1 MRRRWR
7 STAFDTVVMFLLVV
21 VSLYP
26 IAWLLAVSLQPP
38 SAAFQ
43 LPPRFLF
50 IPDFD
55 NYAKLLGDPGFAA
68 ALLNSLLV
76 AVPATLLAVVA
87 GALTGYSLSRFAF
100 RGRTSV
106 TAMLLVA
113 RLVPAFAIVIP
124 TSLIY
129 NALNLGDTIP
139 GLVLAMA
146 AFQLPIAVLI
156 LYRIFDTIPRSL
168 DEAAV
173 VDGASP
179 LQVFRLVL
187 VPLAMPGVAAS
198 AVLTF
203 VLIWN
208 EFLFVLILASDKILT
223 LPVVIT
229 RFETQ
234 RQILWGPIAAASVLA
249 CIPVVIVVLFAQRQ
263 LLAGLGVGAV
273 RE

>member
-1 MRRRWR
+1 MRRRQ
-7 STAFDTVVMFLLVV
+7 AVVFDALVLGILCL

-26 IAWLLAVSLQPP
+26 VAWLLAVSLQPP
-38 SAAFQ
+38 AAAFR
-43 LPPRFLF
+43 LPPSFLF
-50 IPDFD
+50 VPTFE
-55 NYAKLLGDPGFAA
+55 NYARLMDDPSFRES
-68 ALLNSLLV
+68 LLNSLLV
-76 AVPATLLAVVA
+76 AVPATALAVVT
-87 GALTGYSLSRFAF
+87 GALTGFALSRYTF
-100 RGRTSV
+100 RGRAAV
-106 TAMLLVA
+106 TGTLLVA

-124 TSLIY
+124 TFLIFNVLSL
-129 NALNLGDTIP
+129 LDTIP

-179 LQVFRLVL
+179 LQVFGLVL
-187 VPLAMPGVAAS
+187 VPLAMPGIAAS

-208 EFLFVLILASDKILT
+208 EFLFVLILAADKIMT
-223 LPVVIT
+223 LPVTIAT
-229 RFETQ
+229 FETQ

-249 CIPVVIVVLFAQRQ
+249 AIPVVVVVLFAQRQ

>member
-1 MRRRWR
+1 MHRRWR
-7 STAFDTVVMFLLVV
+7 STLFDSVVMAVLVV

-26 IAWLLAVSLQPP
+26 VVWLLAVSLQPP
-38 SAAFQ
+38 SGAFQ
-43 LPPRFLF
+43 LPPKF
-50 IPDFD
+50 IFVPTFE
-55 NYAKLLGDPGFAA
+55 NYARLFADSRFA
-68 ALLNSLLV
+68 SSLLNSLLV
-76 AVPATLLAVVA
+76 AVPATIIAVVA
-87 GALTGYSLSRFAF
+87 GALTGFALSRYAF
-100 RGRTSV
+100 RGRSAV
-106 TAMLLVA
+106 TGMLLVA

-124 TSLIY
+124 TFLIY
-129 NALNLGDTIP
+129 NRLNLLDTIP
-139 GLVLAMA
+139 GLVMAMA

-173 VDGASP
+173 VDGATP

-187 VPLAMPGVAAS
+187 VPLAMPGMAAS

-208 EFLFVLILASDKILT
+208 EFLFVLILAADKIMT
-223 LPVVIT
+223 LPVTIAT
-229 RFETQ
+229 FETQ
-234 RQILWGPIAAASVLA
+234 RQILWGPIAAASILA